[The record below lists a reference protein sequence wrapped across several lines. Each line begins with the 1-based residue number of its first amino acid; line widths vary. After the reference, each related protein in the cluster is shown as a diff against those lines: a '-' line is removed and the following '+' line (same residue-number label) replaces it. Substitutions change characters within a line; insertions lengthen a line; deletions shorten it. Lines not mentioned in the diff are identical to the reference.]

1 MQPFNR
7 RSTDLDL
14 DSTLLRSEQQARLAL
29 DVARLGTWTWLV
41 ADDTVQADA
50 RCRQI
55 FGVDR
60 YAPLTLATVME
71 RIHPDDRAPIREA
84 LKASLVVGDHGRHKE
99 DLRFVHADGSVRFAV
114 SRGRTQFAGEGSNR
128 HAVEIFGSMI
138 DVTEQIVTKDK
149 YRSLFDSI
157 DQGFAL
163 IEVLFDGDGMPV
175 DYRFLETN
183 SRFADQT
190 GLVGVI
196 GKRVCE
202 LIPGHE
208 QHWFDLYGRVA
219 MTGEPVRFENPAA
232 HLNRWYE
239 VSAFRVGDPLARQV
253 AVLFADISARKHAQA
268 ADHEANRRK
277 DAFLATLA
285 HELRNPLAPL
295 RTSLHVLTLTDE
307 PQTVKR
313 LHDIMG
319 RQVDQ
324 LSRLVDDLMEVSRI
338 TRGQIDLRLET
349 VDLAMVLRN
358 AVETSRPQ
366 IENSGQSLSITLPH
380 QPLHVQAD
388 AVRLAQVVTNLLNN
402 AARYGKPGG
411 QVVLRLWREGNDA
424 VVAVRDE
431 GIGIPPDKLD
441 EVFDLFTQLD
451 RHAGHAHGGLG
462 IGLSLVR
469 SLVQMHGGR
478 VSATSGGSDA
488 GAEFEVRL
496 PLLATVGKAAEEAMT
511 PLTQKSLATLRVLVV
526 DDNRDAADSLCV
538 WLAAMGADTC
548 VTHGGRA
555 ALVAL
560 ADQVP
565 DVLLLDLG
573 MPDVDG
579 FEVARQLRADR
590 RYDATRLIA
599 LTGWGQAVDR
609 ERTAAS
615 GFDGHLTKPADIAAL
630 HAVLMAM
637 PRRNGP

>member
-7 RSTDLDL
+7 RITDLDV

-60 YAPLTLATVME
+60 YMPLTLATVME
-71 RIHPDDRAPIREA
+71 RIHPDDRTPIRDA
-84 LKASLVVGDHGRHKE
+84 LQASLTVGDQGRHKE

-114 SRGRTQFAGEGSNR
+114 SRGRTHFVGEGADR

-157 DQGFAL
+157 DQGFCL
-163 IEVLFDGDGMPV
+163 IEMLFDRDGVPV

-183 SRFADQT
+183 VRFADQT

-208 QHWFDLYGRVA
+208 QHWFDIYGRVA
-219 MTGEPVRFENPAA
+219 MTGEPARFENRAA
-232 HLNRWYE
+232 QLDRWYE

-268 ADHEANRRK
+268 ADSEASRRK

-338 TRGQIDLRLET
+338 TRGQIDLRLEP
-349 VDLAMVLRN
+349 VDLATVLRN

-366 IENSGQSLSITLPH
+366 IEHSGQSLSITLPH
-380 QPLHVQAD
+380 QPLHVHAD

-402 AARYGKPGG
+402 AARYGKAGG
-411 QVVLRLWREGNDA
+411 NIALRLWREDDEA
-424 VVAVRDE
+424 LVAVRDE

-441 EVFDLFTQLD
+441 EVFELFTQLD
-451 RHAGHAHGGLG
+451 RQAGHAQGGLG

-478 VSATSGGSDA
+478 VGAISDGAGA
-488 GAEFEVRL
+488 GAEFVVRL
-496 PLLATVGKAAEEAMT
+496 PLLADAVPTRSQACA
-511 PLTQKSLATLRVLVV
+511 PDSQSLANLRVLVA
-526 DDNRDAADSLCV
+526 DDNRDAADSLGV
-538 WLAAMGADTC
+538 WLSEMGADTC

-555 ALVAL
+555 ALAAL

-565 DVLLLDLG
+565 DVVLLDLG

-599 LTGWGQAVDR
+599 LTGWGQAIDR

-630 HAVLMAM
+630 HAILRAM
-637 PRRNGP
+637 PRRNVP

>member
-1 MQPFNR
+1 
-7 RSTDLDL
+7 
-14 DSTLLRSEQQARLAL
+14 
-29 DVARLGTWTWLV
+29 
-41 ADDTVQADA
+41 
-50 RCRQI
+50 
-55 FGVDR
+55 
-60 YAPLTLATVME
+60 ME
-71 RIHPDDRAPIREA
+71 RIHPDDRAPIGEA
-84 LKASLVVGDHGRHKE
+84 LRASLGLGEHGRHKE
-99 DLRFVHADGSVRFAV
+99 DLRFVHPDGSVRFAV
-114 SRGRTQFAGEGSNR
+114 SRGRTQFVGEGANR
-128 HAVEIFGSMI
+128 QAIEVFGSMI
-138 DVTEQIVTKDK
+138 DVTDQIVTNDK

-157 DQGFAL
+157 DQGFCL
-163 IEVLFDGDGMPV
+163 IEVLFDRDGKPV
-175 DYRFLETN
+175 DYRYLETN
-183 SRFADQT
+183 ARFADQT

-196 GKRVCE
+196 GKRVSE

-208 QHWFDLYGRVA
+208 QHWFDTYGRVA
-219 MTGEPVRFENPAA
+219 MTGQPVRFESVAA
-232 HLNRWYE
+232 QLHRWYE

-253 AVLFADISARKHAQA
+253 AVLFADISARKQAQA
-268 ADHEANRRK
+268 ADSEANRRK

-313 LHDIMG
+313 LHDIME

-338 TRGQIDLRLET
+338 TRGQIELRLES
-349 VDLAMVLRN
+349 VDLATVVRN

-366 IENSGQSLSITLPH
+366 IEHSGQSLSITLPH
-380 QPLHVQAD
+380 LPLHVLAD

-402 AARYGKPGG
+402 AARYGRAGG
-411 QVVLRLWREGNDA
+411 NIALRLWREGDEA
-424 VVAVRDE
+424 LVAVRDE

-451 RHAGHAHGGLG
+451 RHAGQHVHGGLG

-478 VSATSGGSDA
+478 VVAASEGSGA
-488 GAEFEVRL
+488 GAEFVVRL
-496 PLLATVGKAAEEAMT
+496 PLLATSEQANPQAPAAVA
-511 PLTQKSLATLRVLVV
+511 QSLANLRVLVA
-526 DDNRDAADSLCV
+526 DDNCDAADSLGV
-538 WLAAMGADTC
+538 WLAEMGADTC

-555 ALVAL
+555 ALAAL
-560 ADQVP
+560 EDQVP
-565 DVLLLDLG
+565 DVVLLDLG
-573 MPDVDG
+573 MPDMDG
-579 FEVARQLRADR
+579 FEVARHMRGDR

-630 HAVLMAM
+630 HAVLMVI

>member
-7 RSTDLDL
+7 RITDLDV
-14 DSTLLRSEQQARLAL
+14 DATLLRSEQQARLAL

-60 YAPLTLATVME
+60 YMPLTLATVME
-71 RIHPDDRAPIREA
+71 RIHPDDRGPIREA
-84 LKASLVVGDHGRHKE
+84 LQASLMVGDHGRHKQ

-114 SRGRTQFAGEGSNR
+114 SRGRTQFVGNGGDR
-128 HAVEIFGSMI
+128 HGVEIFGSMI
-138 DVTEQIVTKDK
+138 DVTEQIVTNDK

-157 DQGFAL
+157 DQGFCL
-163 IEVLFDGDGMPV
+163 IEVLFDDDGKPV

-183 SRFADQT
+183 ARFADQT
-190 GLVGVI
+190 GLSGVI

-202 LIPGHE
+202 LLPGHE
-208 QHWFDLYGRVA
+208 QHWFDIYGCVA
-219 MTGEPVRFENPAA
+219 MTGEPVRFENSAA
-232 HLNRWYE
+232 QLDRWYE

-268 ADHEANRRK
+268 VDNEANRRK

-338 TRGQIDLRLET
+338 TRGQIELRMEP

-366 IENSGQSLSITLPH
+366 VEHSGQSLSITLPH

-402 AARYGKPGG
+402 AARYGKAGG
-411 QVVLRLWREGNDA
+411 NIALRLWREDDEA
-424 VVAVRDE
+424 LVAVRDD
-431 GIGIPPDKLD
+431 GIGIPADKLD

-478 VSATSGGSDA
+478 VIATSDGSGA
-488 GAEFEVRL
+488 GAEFVVRL
-496 PLLATVGKAAEEAMT
+496 PLLASDGPASHQASGPVM
-511 PLTQKSLATLRVLVV
+511 QSLANLRVLVA
-526 DDNRDAADSLCV
+526 DDNRDAADSLGV
-538 WLAAMGADTC
+538 WLSEMGADTC

-555 ALVAL
+555 ALAAL
-560 ADQVP
+560 DDQVP
-565 DVLLLDLG
+565 DVVLLDLG

-579 FEVARQLRADR
+579 FEVARQLRADQ

-599 LTGWGQAVDR
+599 LTGWGQSVDR

-630 HAVLMAM
+630 HAVLMAI
-637 PRRNGP
+637 PRRNDP

>member
-7 RSTDLDL
+7 RSTDLDV
-14 DSTLLRSEQQARLAL
+14 DATLLRSEQQARLAL

-60 YAPLTLATVME
+60 YVPLTLATVME

-84 LKASLVVGDHGRHKE
+84 LQASLMVGEHGRHKE
-99 DLRFVHADGSVRFAV
+99 DLRFVHPDGSVRFAV
-114 SRGRTQFAGEGSNR
+114 SRGRTQFVGEGSNR
-128 HAVEIFGSMI
+128 QAVEVFGSMI
-138 DVTEQIVTKDK
+138 DVTEQIVTNDK

-157 DQGFAL
+157 DQGFCL
-163 IEVLFDGDGMPV
+163 IELLFDRDGRPV

-183 SRFADQT
+183 ARFADQT
-190 GLVGVI
+190 GLAGVI
-196 GKRVCE
+196 GKCVSE

-208 QHWFDLYGRVA
+208 QHWFDIYGRVA
-219 MTGEPVRFENPAA
+219 MTGEPVRFENAA
-232 HLNRWYE
+232 ARLDRWYE

-253 AVLFADISARKHAQA
+253 AVLFADITARKHAQA
-268 ADHEANRRK
+268 VDSEANRRK
-277 DAFLATLA
+277 DTFLATLA

-307 PQTVKR
+307 PRTVKR

-338 TRGQIDLRLET
+338 TRGQIELRMEP

-366 IENSGQSLSITLPH
+366 IEHSGQTLSITLPH
-380 QPLHVQAD
+380 VPLHVHAD
-388 AVRLAQVVTNLLNN
+388 PVRLAQVVTNLLNN
-402 AARYGKPGG
+402 AARYGKAGG
-411 QVVLRLWREGNDA
+411 NIALRLWREEDEA
-424 VVAVRDE
+424 LIAVRDE
-431 GIGIPPDKLD
+431 GIGIPTDKLD

-451 RHAGHAHGGLG
+451 RHAGHAQGGLG

-469 SLVQMHGGR
+469 SLVQMHGGQ
-478 VSATSGGSDA
+478 VSAASDGTNA
-488 GAEFEVRL
+488 GAEFVVRL
-496 PLLATVGKAAEEAMT
+496 PLLATAGASAPQAAA
-511 PLTQKSLATLRVLVV
+511 PGTQSLANLRVLVA
-526 DDNRDAADSLCV
+526 DDNRDAADSLGV
-538 WLAAMGADTC
+538 WLSQMGADTC

-555 ALVAL
+555 ALAAL
-560 ADQVP
+560 EDQLP
-565 DVLLLDLG
+565 DVVLLDLG
-573 MPDVDG
+573 MPDIDG

-599 LTGWGQAVDR
+599 LTGWGQSVDR

-637 PRRNGP
+637 PRRSGP